1 MEFIFNL
8 FAIID
13 TWKKYNLQ
21 KTGNEFHMWL
31 SKIVHKIKIVPTKK
45 KTTAL
50 LKINHKPTSNVTNN
64 LVWAMLK

>member
-31 SKIVHKIKIVPTKK
+31 SKIVHKIKIKQKK
-45 KTTAL
+45 KKQL
-50 LKINHKPTSNVTNN
+50 HFSK
-64 LVWAMLK
+64 

>member
-13 TWKKYNLQ
+13 TWKKKKFTVQ

-45 KTTAL
+45 TTAL
-50 LKINHKPTSNVTNN
+50 LKINQPQ
-64 LVWAMLK
+64 M